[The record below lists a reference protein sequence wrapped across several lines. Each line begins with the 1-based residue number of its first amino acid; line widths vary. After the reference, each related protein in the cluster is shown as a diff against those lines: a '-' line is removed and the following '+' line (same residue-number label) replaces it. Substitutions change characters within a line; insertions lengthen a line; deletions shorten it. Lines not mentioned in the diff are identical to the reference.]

1 MISQGVLLAGRYR
14 LLDVLGDGGMAR
26 VYRARDERLDRVVAV
41 KILHPHYLSQPEFV
55 RRFEQEAHLAAGVSH
70 PNIVAIYDIDREGD
84 TYLMVMEY
92 VEGGSLKALMSR
104 SAPLPLPRIAAIM
117 KQLGLALDAAHARG
131 VIHRDIKP
139 ENILLTPSG
148 EVKVSDFGIARAL
161 TSPGQTAT
169 GMVLGSV
176 SYFSPEQAQGKPA
189 TAESDLYSSG
199 IVLYELLTGRLP
211 FSAGNPLATAMQHVT
226 QQPVPPC
233 SLVPTLPPAIDNVVL
248 TALNKDPALRYRSG
262 AELAAAF
269 AAAIA
274 PGASATIPS
283 NMPNGRAGAR
293 AAAAANANAT
303 GRTVIAPRPAPRPMA
318 QPQPTRPTAA
328 QPRGGRPMAAA
339 AAAPPRRRGTVAI
352 PVLLVL
358 LLGGGVAY
366 AATTRHHWGI
376 GGFISGLFAS
386 GAPASSTP
394 TATPPPAATT
404 PAPVVTAASGSTPL
418 VVGSDSTSTATTTA
432 GTGNPAPAALR
443 RPSPSPSATGQS
455 TAPAPQGSA
464 TGGAGATTLA
474 PGGVTG
480 ATETA
485 AASSATSTTAQSA
498 TTPPSGTL
506 TPSVTD
512 AAATATGTVTSS
524 PTLALTNTPTPAS
537 SHRDLSAD
545 LVTART
551 YSMDAYGSPMPD
563 GATDI
568 FNAGVGR
575 IYVIIFFHHLPS
587 DATVTV
593 RWSYPANTIPPEDD
607 SVPTYKTVFAYT
619 QQVPGPGRYT
629 VTALVNGHAV
639 GSHHF
644 TVMAASGAASSG
656 ANNPGQGNGN
666 GQSNAKG
673 TSKRGDQGNVK
684 GTSKHSNQGNGQGTD
699 NGNSGDSE
707 AGVAT
712 RLVTLV

>member
-1 MISQGVLLAGRYR
+1 MLLAGRYR

-26 VYRARDERLDRVVAV
+26 VYRARDERLARVVAV

-92 VEGGSLKALMSR
+92 VEGGSLKALLSR

-139 ENILLTPSG
+139 ENILLTPAG

-233 SLVPTLPPAIDNVVL
+233 SLVPTLPPAIDTVVL

-262 AELAAAF
+262 AELADAF

-274 PGASATIPS
+274 PGAAAGVPS
-283 NMPNGRAGAR
+283 NAPNGRAGAR

-303 GRTVIAPRPAPRPMA
+303 SRTVIAPRPAPRPMA
-318 QPQPTRPTAA
+318 QPQPTRATVA

-339 AAAPPRRRGTVAI
+339 AAAPPRRRGTVVI
-352 PVLLVL
+352 PVLLAL
-358 LLGGGVAY
+358 LLGGGVAV
-366 AATTRHHWGI
+366 AATTHHHWGI

-386 GAPASSTP
+386 GAPASSTA
-394 TATPPPAATT
+394 TATPPAPTATVPAAPT
-404 PAPVVTAASGSTPL
+404 ASGGTPPGTPL
-418 VVGSDSTSTATTTA
+418 VVAPDGSPTVTVTGVTGPLATATVQ
-432 GTGNPAPAALR
+432 PA
-443 RPSPSPSATGQS
+443 SPSASASAAGQS
-455 TAPAPQGSA
+455 TLAAPQGSA
-464 TGGAGATTLA
+464 TGVAAATT
-474 PGGVTG
+474 GTRSTTGVT
-480 ATETA
+480 ATAAA
-485 AASSATSTTAQSA
+485 AASSVTSTSTSGTPTPLATS
-498 TTPPSGTL
+498 
-506 TPSVTD
+506 VM
-512 AAATATGTVTSS
+512 ATATGAATSS
-524 PTLALTNTPTPAS
+524 PTPAPTNTPAAS
-537 SHRDLSAD
+537 HGGLSAD
-545 LVTART
+545 LVTAHG
-551 YSMDAYGSPMPD
+551 YSMDAYGSPMPGD
-563 GATDI
+563 ASDM
-568 FNAGVGR
+568 FNADVGT
-575 IYVIIFFHHLPS
+575 IYVVISFHHLPS

-593 RWSYPANTIPPEDD
+593 RWSYPTGTIPPEED
-607 SVPTYKTVFAYT
+607 SVPRYKTVFAYT
-619 QQVPGPGRYT
+619 RQVPGPGRYT

-644 TVMAASGAASSG
+644 TVVAASGAPSSG
-656 ANNPGQGNGN
+656 GNDPGQGNGN
-666 GQSNAKG
+666 GQGNAKG
-673 TSKRGDQGNVK
+673 TNKHGNQGNAK
-684 GTSKHSNQGNGQGTD
+684 GANKHGNQGNG
-699 NGNSGDSE
+699 NGNSGDSQ

-712 RLVTLV
+712 RLIVSV

>member
-1 MISQGVLLAGRYR
+1 VISQGMLLAGRYR

-26 VYRARDERLDRVVAV
+26 VYRAHDERLARVVAV

-262 AELAAAF
+262 AELADAF

-274 PGASATIPS
+274 PGAAVAIPP
-283 NMPNGRAGAR
+283 NAPNGRAGAR
-293 AAAAANANAT
+293 AAAANANAT
-303 GRTVIAPRPAPRPMA
+303 SRTVIAPRPAPRPMA
-318 QPQPTRPTAA
+318 QPQPTRATVA

-339 AAAPPRRRGTVAI
+339 AAAPPRRLGTVVI
-352 PVLLVL
+352 PVLLAL
-358 LLGGGVAY
+358 LLGGGVAV
-366 AATTRHHWGI
+366 AATTHHHWGI

-386 GAPASSTP
+386 GAPASSTA
-394 TATPPPAATT
+394 TATPPAPPATVPAAPT
-404 PAPVVTAASGSTPL
+404 ASGGTPPGTPL
-418 VVGSDSTSTATTTA
+418 VVGPDGSPTVTVTGGTGAPATATVQ
-432 GTGNPAPAALR
+432 PA
-443 RPSPSPSATGQS
+443 SPSASASAAGQS
-455 TAPAPQGSA
+455 TLAAPQGSA
-464 TGGAGATTLA
+464 TGVAAATTPV
-474 PGGVTG
+474 PGSMTV

-485 AASSATSTTAQSA
+485 AAGSAASTTAQAA
-498 TTPPSGTL
+498 TTQIPGTP
-506 TPSVTD
+506 TPSVTG
-512 AAATATGTVTSS
+512 AVATATSS
-524 PTLALTNTPTPAS
+524 PAPSPMPTHTPAPAVAS
-537 SHRDLSAD
+537 GPSAD
-545 LVTART
+545 LVT
-551 YSMDAYGSPMPD
+551 SSHSPKDAYSNPIPVD
-563 GATDI
+563 PSDT
-568 FNAGVGR
+568 FNADVGT
-575 IYVIIFFHHLPS
+575 IYVVVSFHHLPS
-587 DATVTV
+587 GAGTAV
-593 RWSYPANTIPPEDD
+593 RWTYPRGTSPPTLYSFDQ
-607 SVPTYKTVFAYT
+607 PYKVAFAST
-619 QQVPGPGRYT
+619 QIIPGPGRYT

-644 TVMAASGAASSG
+644 TVGSPAAGLSSG

-666 GQSNAKG
+666 GQGNGKGANKHGNQGNAKG
-673 TSKRGDQGNVK
+673 AN
-684 GTSKHSNQGNGQGTD
+684 KHGNQGNG
-699 NGNSGDSE
+699 NGNSGDSQ

-712 RLVTLV
+712 RLIVSV

>member
-1 MISQGVLLAGRYR
+1 VASGERRGKADVISQGMLLAGRYR

-26 VYRARDERLDRVVAV
+26 VYRARDERLARVVAV

-104 SAPLPLPRIAAIM
+104 SAPLPLPRVAAIM

-262 AELAAAF
+262 AELATAF

-274 PGASATIPS
+274 PGASAALPP
-283 NMPNGRAGAR
+283 NAPNGRAGAR
-293 AAAAANANAT
+293 AAAAAAANANAT

-318 QPQPTRPTAA
+318 QPQPTRATVA

-339 AAAPPRRRGTVAI
+339 SAAPPRRRGTVVI

-394 TATPPPAATT
+394 TATPPSAATT
-404 PAPVVTAASGSTPL
+404 PAPVVTTASGGTGTPL
-418 VVGSDSTSTATTTA
+418 VVGPSGAPTATTPA
-432 GTGNPAPAALR
+432 GTGNPATATTQAA
-443 RPSPSPSATGQS
+443 SPSPSALATGQATS
-455 TAPAPQGSA
+455 TAPQGSA
-464 TGGAGATTLA
+464 TGGAGATAT
-474 PGGVTG
+474 GTGSTTG

-485 AASSATSTTAQSA
+485 AA
-498 TTPPSGTL
+498 GTL
-506 TPSVTD
+506 TPSVTG
-512 AAATATGTVTSS
+512 AAATATGTATDTAQPSPSS
-524 PTLALTNTPTPAS
+524 APTATPSPSVANGP
-537 SHRDLSAD
+537 SAD
-545 LVTART
+545 LTTSGSYPRNAYSSPIPVDPSDTLNADVGTIYVVVSFHRLPSGART
-551 YSMDAYGSPMPD
+551 A
-563 GATDI
+563 
-568 FNAGVGR
+568 
-575 IYVIIFFHHLPS
+575 
-587 DATVTV
+587 V
-593 RWSYPANTIPPEDD
+593 RWTYPPGTSPPTLYSFDQPYA
-607 SVPTYKTVFAYT
+607 VAFAST
-619 QQVPGPGRYT
+619 EIVPGPGRYT

-644 TVMAASGAASSG
+644 TVVAASGAASSG

-666 GQSNAKG
+666 GQGNAKG
-673 TSKRGDQGNVK
+673 TN
-684 GTSKHSNQGNGQGTD
+684 KHSNQGNGQG
-699 NGNSGDSE
+699 NGSGNSGDSQ

-712 RLVTLV
+712 RLVMPV

>member
-1 MISQGVLLAGRYR
+1 MLLAGRYR

-26 VYRARDERLDRVVAV
+26 VYRARDERLDRIVAV
-41 KILHPHYLSQPEFV
+41 KIMHPHYLSQPEFV
-55 RRFEQEAHLAAGVSH
+55 RRFEQEAHLVAGVSH
-70 PNIVAIYDIDREGD
+70 PNIVAIYDVDREGD

-262 AELAAAF
+262 AELATAF
-269 AAAIA
+269 ADAIA
-274 PGASATIPS
+274 PGASAAVPP
-283 NMPNGRAGAR
+283 NAPNGRAGAR

-352 PVLLVL
+352 PVLLAL

-394 TATPPPAATT
+394 TATLPPAATT
-404 PAPVVTAASGSTPL
+404 PAPVVTTASGGTGTPL
-418 VVGSDSTSTATTTA
+418 VVGPSGAPTATTTA
-432 GTGNPAPAALR
+432 GAGNPATATPQLVL
-443 RPSPSPSATGQS
+443 PSPSASVTGQS
-455 TAPAPQGSA
+455 TATAPQGSA
-464 TGGAGATTLA
+464 TGVVGATAT
-474 PGGVTG
+474 GTGSTTG

-485 AASSATSTTAQSA
+485 AA
-498 TTPPSGTL
+498 GIL
-506 TPSVTD
+506 TPSVTG
-512 AAATATGTVTSS
+512 AAATATGMATDTVQPSPSS
-524 PTLALTNTPTPAS
+524 APTHTPAPAVVNGP
-537 SHRDLSAD
+537 SAD
-545 LVTART
+545 LTTSGSYPRDAYSNPIPVDPSDTLNADVGTIYVVVSFHRLPSGART
-551 YSMDAYGSPMPD
+551 A
-563 GATDI
+563 
-568 FNAGVGR
+568 
-575 IYVIIFFHHLPS
+575 
-587 DATVTV
+587 V
-593 RWSYPANTIPPEDD
+593 RWTYPPGTSPPTLYSFDQPYA
-607 SVPTYKTVFAYT
+607 VAFAST
-619 QQVPGPGRYT
+619 EIVPGPGRYT

-644 TVMAASGAASSG
+644 TVVAASGASSSG

-666 GQSNAKG
+666 GQGNSKG
-673 TSKRGDQGNVK
+673 TNKRGDQGNVK
-684 GTSKHSNQGNGQGTD
+684 GTSKHDNQGND

-712 RLVTLV
+712 RLVMPV